1 MLGQGGMAVLLEQ
14 AITYSRE
21 SLGGVTPGLFSVRTP
36 CSMWDLRALL
46 AHVNESLAALVE
58 GTEIG
63 HIGLRPVG
71 IDIGNECLAGDPV
84 AEFHEHTDR
93 LLRGCAG
100 PGSTRMV
107 SIADRFLPA
116 DLMAITGAIEIA
128 VHGWDISVSCGERRP
143 IPTALADG
151 ILSLSPMVIDD
162 GLRPSLFA
170 APVAIAPSASSS
182 DRLVAFFGRD
192 PRS

>member
-1 MLGQGGMAVLLEQ
+1 MTGQGRMAVLLEQ

-21 SLGGVTPGLFSVRTP
+21 SLGGVTPGLLSVCTP

-46 AHVNESLAALVE
+46 AHVNESLAALVD
-58 GTEIG
+58 GTEVG
-63 HIGLRPVG
+63 RIGLFPGG
-71 IDIGNECLAGDPV
+71 IDVGNGRPGRDPV
-84 AEFHEHTDR
+84 TEFHARTDR
-93 LLRGCAG
+93 LLRGCAR
-100 PGSTRMV
+100 PGSAQVV

-116 DLMAITGAIEIA
+116 DVLAIMGAIEIA
-128 VHGWDISVSCGERRP
+128 VHGWDVSVSCGERRP

-170 APVAIAPSASSS
+170 APVAIPPSASSS